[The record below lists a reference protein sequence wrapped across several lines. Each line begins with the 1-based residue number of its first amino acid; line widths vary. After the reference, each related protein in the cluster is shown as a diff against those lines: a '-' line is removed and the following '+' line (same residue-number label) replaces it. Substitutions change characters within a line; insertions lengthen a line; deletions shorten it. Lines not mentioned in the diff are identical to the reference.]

1 MRVRPTVAVVLATAA
16 GSAQAQLDPSGLRIL
31 VDDQTLLPGEST
43 TIRLEAYF
51 DSARDYCIGGIGTW
65 LDSSTGAA
73 GLSDVRLIG
82 PLLGPGTTAGSPGEH
97 GVRGIQA
104 GQINGLA
111 DIYGDPSNPIAFW
124 EATYTAPLDVAEP
137 FDVMLETRTSLF
149 YVYPDMYSARTE
161 SRLDGFQ
168 DDTAMIRVIPAP
180 AGAAVLLGLMI
191 VSRRRRIEH
200 A

>member
-1 MRVRPTVAVVLATAA
+1 MLVQSTAALVLATAVA
-16 GSAQAQLDPSGLRIL
+16 AAQAQLDPSGLRIT
-31 VDDQTLLPGEST
+31 VDNETLLPGEST

-51 DSARDYCIGGIGTW
+51 DSARDYCVGGIGTW
-65 LDSSTGAA
+65 LDSSTGGA

-97 GVRGIQA
+97 GVRGILA
-104 GQINGLA
+104 GQINGLG

-124 EATYTAPLDVAEP
+124 EATYTAPVDVAAP

-149 YVYPDMYSARTE
+149 YVYPYMYSPSTE

-180 AGAAVLLGLMI
+180 AGAALLLGIAMAC
-191 VSRRRRIEH
+191 RCRRIEH